1 MDPSLIKFKN
11 KLEKLPDCNNDE
23 FYRMADYI
31 EMKAIANKDGFYA
44 KSDFTNE
51 KPKRATDLG
60 EGDIEENRKTKRLPA
75 AKKNDKWQSFADDIY
90 RNLESR
96 VKEYK
101 EFYPFSLTENKLGI
115 QFNGI
120 TTIDHNYYVL
130 LLYCSN
136 LAYTGHTNIL
146 TSSFERVC
154 EKVLKKFLPESA
166 DVRLFGS
173 SNVEDGVESD
183 EWKTSKLWDK
193 LVWLSSFLH
202 SKLSAQEDEISVYNK
217 GDRGLDL
224 VGRITFNDNLSHF
237 PMYFGQCACSPEQ
250 WKTKQ
255 MSISPDV
262 WNSLLSLNNYP
273 TRMMFIP
280 QSFRKANG
288 EWQDRHS
295 ITQSVLID
303 RYRIL
308 RYMKGD
314 EFFKELSSY
323 DVVNKLVS
331 YRESTF

>member
-1 MDPSLIKFKN
+1 MDTALVKFKN

-31 EMKAIANKDGFYA
+31 EMKAIANADGFYA

-51 KPKRATDLG
+51 KPKRAADLG
-60 EGDIEENRKTKRLPA
+60 EGDIEENKKLKKLSN
-75 AKKNDKWQSFADDIY
+75 AKKNDKWENLADDIY

-101 EFYPFSLTENKLGI
+101 EFYPFTLTDNKLGI
-115 QFNGI
+115 KFNGV
-120 TTIDHNYYVL
+120 TTIEHHYYVL

-136 LAYTGHTNIL
+136 LAYTGYTNVL

-154 EKVLKKFLPESA
+154 EKALKKILPEGA

-173 SNVEDGVESD
+173 SNVEEGAESD
-183 EWKTSKLWDK
+183 EWKTTKLWDK

-202 SKLSAQEDEISVYNK
+202 SKLVAQKDEISVYNK
-217 GDRGLDL
+217 GDRGLDI
-224 VGRITFNDNLSHF
+224 VGRITFGDNLSHF
-237 PMYFGQCACSPEQ
+237 PMFFGQCACSPDQ
-250 WKTKQ
+250 WQSKQ
-255 MSISPDV
+255 MSISPDR
-262 WNSLLSLNNYP
+262 WTSLLTLNHHP
-273 TRMMFIP
+273 TRMIFIP

-288 EWQDRHS
+288 EWQDKHS
-295 ITQSVLID
+295 ITQSVLVD

-308 RYMKGD
+308 KYMKND

-323 DVVNKLVS
+323 GVVNTLLS
-331 YRESTF
+331 YKESSF